1 MIRIPFNRCEIVSTL
16 NFAQITDR
24 LESAIYDP
32 NFRSPQDTNNSP
44 SNQHYF
50 GQIQGF
56 QFLATRIIGHKYFH
70 LPAFFSPA
78 IEGKIDSLHHGYEI
92 SLAIKL
98 NDITVALL
106 LTWLGS
112 LLATLSSVVDNVI
125 AGSKNYQYLTAIQ
138 AFALVYVLVIA
149 YFYFEAWRATKFFRT
164 LFVKKFAGNID
175 RAVVDR
181 AMWHSDFDLRDVSQS
196 RAIGDLLRK
205 NLPSFP
211 TSSSTPTHADYPSGE
226 P

>member
-1 MIRIPFNRCEIVSTL
+1 M
-16 NFAQITDR
+16 
-24 LESAIYDP
+24 
-32 NFRSPQDTNNSP
+32 
-44 SNQHYF
+44 
-50 GQIQGF
+50 
-56 QFLATRIIGHKYFH
+56 
-70 LPAFFSPA
+70 
-78 IEGKIDSLHHGYEI
+78 
-92 SLAIKL
+92 
-98 NDITVALL
+98 ALL

-138 AFALVYVLVIA
+138 AFALVYILVIA

-175 RAVVDR
+175 RGVVDR
-181 AMWHSDFDLRDVSQS
+181 AIWHSDFELRDVSKS

-211 TSSSTPTHADYPSGE
+211 TDSSTPTHADYPSGE